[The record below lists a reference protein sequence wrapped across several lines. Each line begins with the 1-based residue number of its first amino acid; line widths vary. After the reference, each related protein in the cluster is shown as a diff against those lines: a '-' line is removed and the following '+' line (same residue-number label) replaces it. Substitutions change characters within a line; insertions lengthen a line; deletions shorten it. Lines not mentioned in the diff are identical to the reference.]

1 MYLSSFIAQDKIN
14 FSNYIARS
22 YTLFLV
28 CIRLTTFVTCDVNVL
43 GCLKINVGDQVSKI
57 ELEVLYMKIE
67 MDYKYLDRSS
77 MLDRSK
83 IDCVLIGNFLP
94 KF

>member
-1 MYLSSFIAQDKIN
+1 M
-14 FSNYIARS
+14 
-22 YTLFLV
+22 
-28 CIRLTTFVTCDVNVL
+28 CDVNVL

-83 IDCVLIGNFLP
+83 IDCVSIEDFLP